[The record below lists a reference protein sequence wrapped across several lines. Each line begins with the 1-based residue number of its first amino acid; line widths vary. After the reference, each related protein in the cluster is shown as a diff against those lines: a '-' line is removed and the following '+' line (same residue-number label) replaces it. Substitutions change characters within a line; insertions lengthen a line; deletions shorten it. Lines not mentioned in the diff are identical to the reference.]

1 MKSRFALILL
11 CTALAAGSCAVKEET
26 TANEDAKMYLEALK
40 NEINENVN
48 NVREV
53 TVYSIK
59 DNMLFVGMTEKATNI
74 KTVYGYKFS
83 LCGNTA
89 KVKIVNANK
98 ANNFLG
104 IAVPKIIRLFSE

>member
-1 MKSRFALILL
+1 MTKADNRFIGNSVAKRGNTIYD
-11 CTALAAGSCAVKEET
+11 T
-26 TANEDAKMYLEALK
+26 AKMYLEALK
-40 NEINENVN
+40 NEINENVD

-53 TVYSIK
+53 TVSSIK

-74 KTVYGYKFS
+74 KTVYGYRFS

-104 IAVPKIIRLFSE
+104 IAVPKRIRVFSE

>member
-1 MKSRFALILL
+1 MTKADNRFIGNSVAKRGN
-11 CTALAAGSCAVKEET
+11 TVYDT
-26 TANEDAKMYLEALK
+26 AKMYLEALK

-74 KTVYGYKFS
+74 KTVYGYRFS
-83 LCGNTA
+83 FCGDIA